1 MDRKILFFDIDGTIL
16 SHRTYTISES
26 TKLAIQKAQ
35 ANGHL
40 AFINTGRV
48 ISAIPRE
55 LLELGFDGFVCGCG
69 TYVSY
74 RDQILLQKF
83 IPEELTKRMIVDL
96 RELGLDA
103 VLEGSDAIY
112 YDDSTTNPIVKRVR
126 EYHDNN
132 GFPTG
137 SWDDHTIVINKF
149 CIWSSLE
156 IEIRTFMD
164 KYTEYF
170 DFIDRKQNL
179 YEVVPKGYSKASGI
193 QFLIDHLNIPF
204 ESTYAFGD
212 GENDLPMLQYAKHTI
227 AMGNAPQAI
236 KDIVSFVSLDVDEG
250 GIQYALEHYGL
261 I

>member
-16 SHRTYTISES
+16 SHRTYTISKY

-48 ISAIPRE
+48 ISAIPKE
-55 LLELGFDGFVCGCG
+55 IMELGFDGFVCGCG
-69 TYVSY
+69 TYVSFQN
-74 RDQILLQKF
+74 QILLHHF
-83 IPEELTKRMIVDL
+83 IPKEFTKGMIVDL
-96 RELGLDA
+96 RELGIDA
-103 VLEGSDAIY
+103 VLEGPDAIY
-112 YDDSTTNPIVKRVR
+112 YDEAATNPIIKGVR
-126 EYHDNN
+126 EYHDKN

-137 SWDDHTIVINKF
+137 SWHDPTIMINKF
-149 CIWSSLE
+149 CIWSSSDTAN
-156 IEIRTFMD
+156 RTFMD
-164 KYTEYF
+164 KYAAYF
-170 DFIDRKQNL
+170 DFIDRRKNL
-179 YEVVPKGYSKASGI
+179 YEIVPKGYSKASGI

-204 ESTYAFGD
+204 ENTFAFGD

-236 KDIVSFVSLDVDEG
+236 KEIVSFVTLDVDEG
-250 GIQYALEHYGL
+250 GIKHALEHFCL